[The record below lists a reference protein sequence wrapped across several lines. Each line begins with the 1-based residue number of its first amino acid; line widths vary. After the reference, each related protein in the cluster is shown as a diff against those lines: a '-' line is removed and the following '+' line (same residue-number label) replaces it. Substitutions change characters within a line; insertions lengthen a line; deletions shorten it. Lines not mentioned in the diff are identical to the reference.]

1 VQPPAPPVETAAPVA
16 PAAAPPVAIERPEAA
31 PVTLTSGEEPRA
43 TMSMATQ
50 DRGSASRFGGSIA
63 LVAAALITGI
73 LVGIMAVIR
82 MKPGGA
88 PPNP

>member
-1 VQPPAPPVETAAPVA
+1 VPAAPAVETTAPVV
-16 PAAAPPVAIERPEAA
+16 PAAAPPVAIERPEAP

-43 TMSMATQ
+43 TVSMATQ
-50 DRGSASRFGGSIA
+50 DRASASRFGGSIA
-63 LVAAALITGI
+63 LVGAALITGI

-88 PPNP
+88 PPSL